1 MILIKFFDLL
11 LNRMYKNDL
20 ELLYGVGA
28 NVIVNNVIY
37 STNRKCY
44 VVDVKLILGDTTYEE
59 MTDLYSDGLNYL
71 VEKSW
76 EWSGIRKKISV
87 IFTLDI

>member
-1 MILIKFFDLL
+1 MVLIKFFDLL
-11 LNRMYKNDL
+11 LNRMYKSDL

-28 NVIVNNVIY
+28 NVIVNNVTY

-76 EWSGIRKKISV
+76 KWSGIRKKISV

>member
-1 MILIKFFDLL
+1 MVLIKFFDLL
-11 LNRMYKNDL
+11 LNRMYKSDL

-28 NVIVNNVIY
+28 SIVVNNVIY

-44 VVDVKLILGDTTYEE
+44 VVDVKLILGDTTYED

-71 VEKSW
+71 IEQSW
-76 EWSGIRKKISV
+76 KWSGIKKKISI

>member
-1 MILIKFFDLL
+1 MVLIKFFDLL
-11 LNRMYKNDL
+11 LNRMYKSDL

-28 NVIVNNVIY
+28 NIIVNNVIY

-44 VVDVKLILGDTTYEE
+44 VVDVKLILGDTTYDD

-71 VEKSW
+71 IEQSW
-76 EWSGIRKKISV
+76 KWSGIKKKISI

>member
-1 MILIKFFDLL
+1 MVLIKFFDLL
-11 LNRMYKNDL
+11 LNRVYKREL

-28 NVIVNNVIY
+28 NIIVNNVLY

-44 VVDVKLILGDTTYEE
+44 VVDLKLILGDTTYED
-59 MTDLYSDGLNYL
+59 MTDLYSNGLNYL
-71 VEKSW
+71 IEESW
-76 EWSGIRKKISV
+76 KCSGVKKKISL

>member
-1 MILIKFFDLL
+1 MVLIKFFDLL
-11 LNRMYKNDL
+11 LNRMYKSDL

-28 NVIVNNVIY
+28 SIVVNNVIY

-44 VVDVKLILGDTTYEE
+44 VVDVKLILGDTTYED
-59 MTDLYSDGLNYL
+59 MTDLYNDGLNYL

-76 EWSGIRKKISV
+76 KWSGIKKKISI

>member
-1 MILIKFFDLL
+1 MVLIKFFDLL
-11 LNRMYKNDL
+11 LNRMYKSDL

-28 NVIVNNVIY
+28 NIIVNNVIY

-44 VVDVKLILGDTTYEE
+44 VVDVKLILGETTYDD

-71 VEKSW
+71 IEQSW
-76 EWSGIRKKISV
+76 KWSGIKKKISI